1 MLCIIPKFKIEKVIV
16 LFSKKKKLNWALQD
30 LSYSVFT
37 LRYAD
42 FAGSGVVHV
51 LGGTCALVGCWFIGP
66 RLAYSPLLS

>member
-1 MLCIIPKFKIEKVIV
+1 MYIISKFKIEKVIV
-16 LFSKKKKLNWALQD
+16 LFSKKKLNWALQD
-30 LSYSVFT
+30 LSYSLLT
-37 LRYAD
+37 LSYAD